1 LRHRLTTG
9 IVPRMQAWR
18 VDVVVRPD
26 QQDPMGGSAQRA
38 LRAAGLDGVHRVR
51 SRRGYLLGAELG
63 EAQVR
68 AFAAAVLCD
77 PVVDEFVVHPPG
89 DAAPQQPAQGHA
101 VAIVPRPG
109 VTDPV
114 AHSVQKALGDMHLPT
129 VATGTYR
136 VYEIHGP
143 VDAARLLQTARK
155 ALANDVVH
163 DVLLDRLPPGLPG
176 EPPPPDLAVHPIELA
191 HLDAKALER
200 LSRDGGLA
208 LDGAEMAAIQRHFLD
223 LGRAPTR
230 MELETLAQT
239 WSEHCKHKTLTG
251 NVAFA
256 GRTIENLLKSTIAR
270 VTHTLARDFCVSV
283 FTDNA
288 GVIRFDDEDSV
299 CIKVETHNRPSAI
312 EPFGGA
318 GTGVGGVIRDVLGTG
333 LGARPIAST
342 DVFCFAPPD
351 LRPEQVPPGCL
362 HPLAVMKG
370 VVAGVRDY
378 GNPMGIPTVNGSVH
392 FDENFVGNPL
402 VYVGNVGILPTARA
416 RKQAHAGDAIVA
428 LGGRTGRDGIHGATF
443 SSLELHTESETLS
456 SGAVQIGDPITE
468 RKVMDAVLRC
478 AEEDL
483 FAAITDCGAGG
494 FSSAIGEMAE
504 GLGAEVELAHAPLK
518 YRGLAPWE
526 IWISEAQERMVLAVP
541 PPKLA
546 RLLQVCA
553 EEACEATVLGR
564 FTDSKRLVVKHAGIV
579 HADLD
584 LHFLHQGVPVQTRS
598 ASWTP
603 LPLAEPHLPPETD
616 LAGALLAVLGDYA
629 ICSKEWIVRQYD
641 HEVQAGSAGKPL
653 CGVREDGPADAAVLA
668 PKLGSLRGLVLA
680 NGLNPRY
687 SRIDPAAMAECA
699 LDEALRNVVAAGGDP
714 DYTAILDNYCWGST
728 KDPEA
733 LGGLVRATEALCA
746 LALTYRTP
754 FVSGKDSLHNEF
766 RVAGTDGAAERV
778 IRIPGCILVTALSVV
793 ADVRATLTSDL
804 KRHGSLL
811 VLVGVTKDELGG
823 SVYYKSKGALG
834 ANVPRVDPELGRDVL
849 HAVHR
854 AIAARCVLSAHDLSE
869 GGLGA
874 AVAEMALG
882 GRLGARIDLA
892 AVPTTTALR
901 PEQLLFAES
910 QSRLLLEV
918 APDRLADLRANLHQ
932 VPFAV
937 IGEVT
942 ATDDVEFAR
951 ASQVLAKV
959 PLDAVERA
967 WKRPLDL
974 DGTLVPAVTP

>member
-1 LRHRLTTG
+1 
-9 IVPRMQAWR
+9 MQAWR
-18 VDVVVRPD
+18 VDVVVKPD
-26 QQDPMGGSAQRA
+26 QQDPMGGSALRA
-38 LRAAGLDGVHRVR
+38 LRAAGLDGIDRVR
-51 SRRGYLLGAELG
+51 SRRGYLLARELD

-68 AFAAAVLCD
+68 RFAAAVLCD
-77 PVVDEFVVHPPG
+77 PVVDECSVHAPG
-89 DAAPQQPAQGHA
+89 ATAASPRGAAHSVA
-101 VAIVPRPG
+101 VVPRPG

-114 AHSVQKALGDMHLPT
+114 AHSVQKALGDLGLPA
-129 VATGTYR
+129 VATGTYKVFDVHGR
-136 VYEIHGP
+136 VDG
-143 VDAARLLQTARK
+143 ARLLQAAKK
-155 ALANDVVH
+155 ALANDVVQ
-163 DVLLDRLPPGLPG
+163 DVLLDALPVGLPG
-176 EPPPPDLAVHPIELA
+176 ASPAPDLAVHAVPLA
-191 HLDAKALER
+191 GLDPVGLER
-200 LSRDGGLA
+200 LSKDGGLA
-208 LDGAEMAAIQRHFLD
+208 LDGAEMAAIQRHFAG

-251 NVAFA
+251 NVRWQ
-256 GRTIENLLKSTIAR
+256 GRTIENLLKSTIAH
-270 VTHTLARDFCVSV
+270 VTRTLDRDFCVSV

-288 GVIRFDDEDSV
+288 GVIRFDDEHSV

-351 LRPEQVPPGCL
+351 LPATQVPQGCL
-362 HPLAVMKG
+362 PPLSVLKG

-402 VYVGNVGILPTARA
+402 VYVGNIGILPTARA
-416 RKQAHAGDAIVA
+416 HKQVHRGDAIVA

-478 AEEDL
+478 ADLDL
-483 FAAITDCGAGG
+483 FSAITDCGAGG

-504 GLGAEVELAHAPLK
+504 GLGADVDLQHAPLK
-518 YRGLAPWE
+518 YQGLAPWE

-541 PPKLA
+541 PAKLA
-546 RLLQVCA
+546 QLLAVCA
-553 EEACEATVLGR
+553 EEACEATVLGT
-564 FTDSKRLVVKHAGIV
+564 FTDSGRLVVRHAGTV

-584 LHFLHQGVPVQTRS
+584 LHFLHKGVPVQTRD
-598 ASWTP
+598 ATWAP
-603 LPLAEPHLPPETD
+603 KALAEPQLPPERD
-616 LAGALLAVLGDYA
+616 LGQALLAVLGDYA

-653 CGVREDGPADAAVLA
+653 CGVRDDGPADAAVLA
-668 PKLGSLRGLVLA
+668 PKLGSLRGVVLA

-699 LDEALRNVVAAGGDP
+699 LDEAMRNLVACGGDP

-728 KDPEA
+728 RDPQA
-733 LGGLVRATEALCA
+733 LGELVRATEAVCA

-766 RVAGTDGAAERV
+766 RTPTGV
-778 IRIPGCILVTALSVV
+778 IRIPGCILVTAMSVI
-793 ADVRATLTSDL
+793 ADVRATLTSDC
-804 KRHGSLL
+804 KRPGSLL

-823 SVYYKSKGALG
+823 SVYYKTKGELG
-834 ANVPRVDPELGRDVL
+834 AQVPRVDHGLGRDVL
-849 HAVHR
+849 HGVHR

-882 GRLGARIDLA
+882 GRLGARIDIA
-892 AVPTTTALR
+892 AVPTASGVQR
-901 PEQLLFAES
+901 PEQILFSES
-910 QSRLLLEV
+910 QSRILLEV

-937 IGEVT
+937 VGEVT
-942 ATDDVEFAR
+942 QAKELVFHRDGK
-951 ASQVLAKV
+951 VLATV

-974 DGTLVPAVTP
+974 DGTLAPEVAR